1 MNEDTLWLQAP
12 AATQCF
18 DIQINGNTSGVE
30 QINMTL
36 FTADHGVT
44 RAEIPAYLQSKT
56 LIEKCFHETPYTH
69 ILSDIFRIKIEVIN
83 LGTIVNTASLE
94 GVINQ
99 QLCTSTENFCHKPA
113 MNREQFSTAINI
125 GRQAAQRAKLCNTE
139 FFICSDIN
147 NKNTISAI
155 AITSALLNIPPGQ
168 LIQSNDK
175 HKISLIKKALNHHQ
189 QHLYSPLEIL
199 RRLGGFEIAA
209 LTGSYL
215 CCAHMGLP
223 VLVDG
228 LTSSTAALVA
238 ARLCPGAEKWFLFS
252 STPEEQAHNVV
263 LKSLNMKYIWD
274 YIPDKNRDDM
284 LTHFLKVAN

>member
-12 AATQCF
+12 AASQCLE
-18 DIQINGNTSGVE
+18 IQINSNPSAIE

-36 FTADHGVT
+36 FAADHGVT

-69 ILSDIFRIKIEVIN
+69 ILSNIFKIKIEVIN
-83 LGTIVNTASLE
+83 LGTVVNIESLK

-125 GRQAAQRAKLCNTE
+125 GRQAAQRAKVCNTE

-147 NKNTISAI
+147 YRNTISAI
-155 AITSALLNIPPGQ
+155 AITSALLNIPPEQ
-168 LIQSNDK
+168 LIEVDDK
-175 HKISLIKKALNHHQ
+175 DKISLITKALNYHQ
-189 QHLYSPLEIL
+189 QHLETPLEIL
-199 RRLGGFEIAA
+199 RRLGGFELAA

-223 VLVDG
+223 VLIDG

-238 ARLCPGAEKWFLFS
+238 ARLCPGAEKWFLFAT
-252 STPEEQAHNVV
+252 TPEEQVHKVV

-284 LTHFLKVAN
+284 PTHLLKVTN